1 MNSARYS
8 NSLISSHARTACLW
22 LAMLT
27 LLAAWVS
34 PLAAQTVADPANAVV
49 AGRFEDDLKTLT
61 AGPHR
66 LSGTKEGQA
75 AAAHIEKR
83 LREMG
88 IGQVMSLDI
97 PVSQTVVNRCDI
109 EVGGRKIDL
118 LPLRPNL
125 IITPST
131 PEQGLT
137 GPLMYV
143 NRGTL
148 EDYAGRDPH
157 NAIVVMEYDSGEAW
171 QQAFALG
178 AKAVIFLGSDATPVV
193 PKHAA
198 VPMNLVRLYASPEAQ
213 KAFDFRKPGEVQATV
228 NSAVAWKQAPGRN
241 VLAFLPGTA
250 PAFPGVG
257 VNGEVPEV
265 VVLAANYDTFGNVPH
280 ATAGARGAAN
290 VAALLQTAEYLQQ
303 NRPRRDVLIAFVD
316 NQARYHQGAR
326 YLYDVLYAKE
336 LTLQERQLAHKEEL
350 KFVSEMLELLKRLP
364 PMPEDVPLATRTKL
378 LDLLERQAEFI
389 RSDINQAAVEARLTA
404 RDLAEGSAERKRLV
418 DLKAELV
425 VKIKAWDNARRALHN
440 RKVADV
446 APEVFAELATA
457 TAARMESRLDELHAL
472 LRIDEQSLALKKLM
486 GKDVPV
492 LHMSFDL
499 SDRGNGWGVIA
510 GEWTERSYGDRNT
523 KGDSPG
529 YYTRVLTAFRAA
541 ATKAGELPD
550 LVPDMLADPQL
561 ASRYV
566 PGMFVSSG
574 TVAGA
579 YKIHNVTLVTAFD
592 GRPRDGHP
600 ADTLANLKWR
610 QVLRQSL
617 EARKLAAQIASVPE
631 LSLSPSFQ
639 NLADTKMP
647 GWSGERATG
656 DYIGLQ
662 ITGSLSEDRPASG
675 AILAIAPKGVGVK
688 TQDWRFLRKPA
699 TMPFFDPLIIEE
711 VDGNGRFPLIGV
723 RKDVFSSTMLLGA
736 IMDQERGQVSAI
748 SSGATIGAGFSG
760 TLRTN
765 LFPARGHSLV
775 TSLVNEPTP
784 ATLKVLSAASDA
796 AYPAA
801 RSLYGQQDDFTFFY
815 TSTLVPPERIKVFQ
829 DKGPVLLNIQDARR
843 DPYGRGILDT
853 LVRFPPLLDGY
864 TATDLWQL
872 NEARLKA
879 LRTRGVT
886 STDLEV
892 LHSRAKQRLEEAT
905 RLDEDLANSQGPGKS
920 VAGTTATGNTVTPAA
935 TVIEAD
941 WLAQRQAAFKQ
952 SEALSRA
959 VYNPLRQ
966 SMDDLVYAIVVLLL
980 LAIPFAFAMER
991 LLVAATTIYQRLA
1004 GFSIAFLIT
1013 FALLF
1018 FMHPGFAIASTPII
1032 IFLAFTILLL
1042 SSLVIYIIVR
1052 KFKVELAAMQG
1063 QGTAVH
1069 QAEVS
1074 RMGTLLAAV
1083 AMGMS
1088 TMRRRPTR
1096 TFLTAVTV
1104 VMLTFTILCF
1114 ASVSNRVGVRS
1125 LYEGPVSQEVAGAVM
1140 VRHLNYKALSP
1151 HMLTL
1156 LGETAGPGGVLAP
1169 QYWLI
1174 RGGASEDPFAIARAD
1189 VPQGQWV
1196 DGVLGLSSEELRLWP
1211 QLAATLG
1218 GTDVEAKI
1226 KALENRGVFL
1236 PAIIRDKL
1244 QLQPGDAIL
1253 FNGKQAVF
1261 AGVIEANNLQR
1272 LKQLDGRAV
1281 APVNPLE
1288 AASDLAETNIEADS
1302 AAVDEIER
1310 DFVYLSPDLLAVA
1323 SDELVRDQGGKLYAI
1338 NIYPRQG
1345 DPMAVGQ
1352 SIAQLVNVPVWA
1364 RGPQGVQRMIFT
1376 KLTDFSG
1383 GTALVVPVVLGG
1395 LIIFGTL
1402 LGSISDRQKEI
1413 YTFSA
1418 LGLAPAHVGFL
1429 FFAEAAVYAVVGGM
1443 GGQLLAQTVALGAAQ
1458 LARWNLIQAPD
1469 INYSSTNSLFAIGL
1483 VMATVLISAIYP
1495 ALRASKSANPGL
1507 ARTWRLPKPEGDRLA
1522 MTFPFTVSAY
1532 DITGV
1537 MSFLAEHFRSHN
1549 DAGLGHFAT
1558 QNVSIQREDDTGHL
1572 RLNAHMALAPFDL
1585 GVTQN
1590 FALTARPS
1598 EIKGVDEVF
1607 IETNRDSGANGDW
1620 YRANRVFVS
1629 DLRKQFLLW
1638 RTLSAEVIE
1647 EYRLRT
1653 LQELG
1658 GEVSVQAGGSDGK

>member
-1 MNSARYS
+1 MIPLRSQI
-8 NSLISSHARTACLW
+8 LPVSSRCWAW
-22 LAMLT
+22 P
-27 LLAAWVS
+27 LLA
-34 PLAAQTVADPANAVV
+34 TVLAVV
-49 AGRFEDDLKTLT
+49 MLMFVPAALQGQTAGAGSADAAAAIDAAAARQFEDDLKALT
-61 AGPHR
+61 AGAHR
-66 LSGTKEGQA
+66 LSGTPENQA
-75 AAAHIEKR
+75 AAAYIEKR
-83 LREMG
+83 LFDMG
-88 IGQVMSLDI
+88 IESVMSLEI
-97 PVSQTVVNRCDI
+97 PVVQTVINESHI
-109 EVGGRKIDL
+109 EVGGQKISL
-118 LPLRPNL
+118 LPMRPNI

-131 PEQGLT
+131 PKGGLT
-137 GPLMYV
+137 GPLVYV
-143 NRGTL
+143 GRGTL
-148 EDYAGRDPH
+148 EEYAQRDTRD
-157 NAIVVMEYDSGEAW
+157 AIVVLEYDSGEAW

-178 AKAVIFLGSDATPVV
+178 AKAVIFLGSDATPMQ
-193 PKHAA
+193 PKHAT

-213 KAFDFRKPGEVQATV
+213 KAFDFRKPGNVNATV
-228 NSAVAWKQAPGRN
+228 TSAVAWRQAVGRN
-241 VLAFLPGTA
+241 ILAYLPGSD
-250 PAFPGVG
+250 PVFPKGDTKG
-257 VNGEVPEV
+257 LPEV
-265 VVLAANYDTFGNVPH
+265 VVLAVNYDSFGTVPH
-280 ATAGARGAAN
+280 GVAGARGAAN
-290 VAALLQTAEYLQQ
+290 IAALLQTAKYIQT
-303 NRPRRDVLIAFVD
+303 NRPRRDVLITFVD

-326 YLYDVLYAKE
+326 YLYDVINASVADIE
-336 LTLQERQLAHKEEL
+336 SRQTGYQTESA
-350 KFVSEMLELLKRLP
+350 FVTEMLDLLKRMP
-364 PMPEDVPLATRTKL
+364 PMPEDASIATRTKL

-404 RDLAEGSAERKRLV
+404 RDLDNVGDEAKRLGE
-418 DLKAELV
+418 LKAELM
-425 VKIKAWDNARRALHN
+425 VKIRAWDNARRSLHD
-440 RKVADV
+440 RKVT
-446 APEVFAELATA
+446 EVSEEIFSQLSRAAIARLENRAREL
-457 TAARMESRLDELHAL
+457 DGL
-472 LRIDEQSLALKKLM
+472 LRSAQQGLGLRKRL
-486 GKDVPV
+486 GKAAVV
-492 LHMSFDL
+492 LHVSYNL
-499 SDRGNGWGVIA
+499 SDRGPGWGVIA
-510 GEWTERSYGDRNT
+510 GEWTERSYGDKNT

-541 ATKAGELPD
+541 AARSDGLTG
-550 LVPDMLADPQL
+550 LVPERLADPTL

-566 PGMFVSSG
+566 PGKFVVSG

-579 YKIHNVTLVTAFD
+579 FKIHNVTLATAFD

-600 ADTLANLKWR
+600 ADTVANLRWR
-610 QVLRQSL
+610 HILAQSL
-617 EARKLAAQIASVPE
+617 EARVLIANAADVPE
-631 LSLSPSFQ
+631 TSLVPVFS
-639 NLADTKMP
+639 NLAGTKRP
-647 GWSGERATG
+647 GWSGERASG

-675 AILAIAPKGVGVK
+675 ALLAVAPKATNIK
-688 TQDWRFLRKPA
+688 THNWQFLERPGTLA
-699 TMPFFDPLIIEE
+699 DFDPFVMEV
-711 VDGNGRFPLIGV
+711 VDGNGRFPLVGV
-723 RKDVFSSTMLLGA
+723 RKDVFSATMLLGA
-736 IMDQERGQVSAI
+736 LMDDYRGEVSAI
-748 SSGATIGAGFSG
+748 SNGITIGAGFTG
-760 TLRTN
+760 TLRAN
-765 LFPARGHSLV
+765 LFPARGHSVV
-775 TSLVNEPTP
+775 TSLVNTPTP
-784 ATLKVLSAASDA
+784 ATLKVLSAAADA
-796 AYPAA
+796 AYPEA
-801 RSLYGQQDDFTFFY
+801 RSLYGQQNDFTFFY
-815 TSTLVPPERIKVFQ
+815 TSTLVPPERIKIFQ
-829 DKGPVLLNIQDARR
+829 DKGPVLLNIQDVEH
-843 DPYGRGILDT
+843 DPFGRGILDT
-853 LVRFPPLLDGY
+853 LIRFPPLLDSY
-864 TATDLWQL
+864 TAPDLWQL
-872 NEARLKA
+872 NESRLKA
-879 LRTRGVT
+879 LRERGVT

-892 LHSRAKQRLEEAT
+892 LHSRAKQRLEQADRLNAEHAAAISAGDTSSLGDNWVT
-905 RLDEDLANSQGPGKS
+905 R
-920 VAGTTATGNTVTPAA
+920 
-935 TVIEAD
+935 
-941 WLAQRQAAFKQ
+941 RQAAFKQ

-1004 GFSIAFLIT
+1004 GFAIVFLIT
-1013 FALLF
+1013 FGLLF

-1083 AMGMS
+1083 SMGMS

-1125 LYEGPVSQEVAGAVM
+1125 IYEGPVNQDVAGSVM

-1151 HMLTL
+1151 HLLTL
-1156 LGETAGPGGVLAP
+1156 LGETAGPGGYMAP
-1169 QYWLI
+1169 QWWLI
-1174 RGGASEDPFAIARAD
+1174 RPAADEDPFSVARTDSPRALWIE
-1189 VPQGQWV
+1189 GIL
-1196 DGVLGLSSEELRLWP
+1196 GVSSQEFRQWP
-1211 QLAATLG
+1211 QLALAVAG
-1218 GTDVEAKI
+1218 DDIEVKV
-1226 KALENRGVFL
+1226 KALDNRGVYL

-1244 QLQPGDAIL
+1244 ELQVGDPIL
-1253 FNGKQAVF
+1253 INGKQAVF

-1272 LKQLDGRAV
+1272 LEQLDGRTI
-1281 APVNPLE
+1281 APVNPLA
-1288 AASDLAETNIEADS
+1288 AASDLTEANIQADS
-1302 AAVDEIER
+1302 VEADEIER
-1310 DFVYLSPDLLAVA
+1310 DFVHLSPDQLAIA
-1323 SDELVRDQGGKLYAI
+1323 SNELVREAGGGLYVV
-1338 NIYPRQG
+1338 NVYPPQG
-1345 DPMAVGQ
+1345 DPMVMGQ

-1376 KLTDFSG
+1376 TLTDFSG

-1443 GGQLLAQTVALGAAQ
+1443 GGQLLAQTVALAAAQ
-1458 LARWNLIQAPD
+1458 LAKWNVIQAPD

-1483 VMATVLISAIYP
+1483 VMSTVLISAIYP

-1507 ARTWRLPKPEGDRLA
+1507 ARTWRLPKPEGDKLA

-1537 MSFLAEHFRSHN
+1537 MSFLAEHFRAHN
-1549 DAGLGHFAT
+1549 DAGLGHFAA
-1558 QNVSIQREDDTGHL
+1558 QNVSILREDDTGHL

-1585 GVTQN
+1585 GVTQG

-1598 EIKGVDEVF
+1598 EIPGVDEVF
-1607 IETNRDSGANGDW
+1607 IETNRDSGASGDW

-1658 GEVSVQAGGSDGK
+1658 GEVPGQGASEQKKPDRSF